1 MKEKTGMS
9 DFNKIITNKAVA
21 LTEAEVNNLVSTLA
35 PVVAACS
42 DPVVYEGDGTYIEV
56 NQSQRTIQFLKGNEL
71 DAKAEATAVNAALA
85 KKADESALTGYMT
98 TAQYETESAAFALK
112 TEIPT
117 VPTKVTELDDGSN
130 YYIKNETSAASEIST
145 EFAKYAKTADLKT
158 YDVTAQAGV
167 TITTATDDGKVTF
180 GVSLTAEPVVTDT
193 TLSGYSGISA
203 NLDATTTSQWNVGL
217 AQDMIATIAGKL
229 DAAVYEAVSATF
241 LTAHQSLENYYTKEQ
256 TSAAAQ
262 ISTEFAKY
270 VKPENLTAYNVS
282 AKSGIVVTTATTDGN
297 VTFGL
302 ELTASAGGADVSIS
316 GYSGINAALDE
327 TTEGQWNIGLTTE
340 INDTIAGKLDTSV
353 YEAAS
358 ATFLTA
364 HQSLENYYTKKET
377 SGASELSAALRNK
390 QDAAAMTAY
399 LTTADYETDKNS
411 YVTSSTTVITGSKQ
425 YALTVDGWTEIA
437 AGAETAYLP
446 LSGGVVSGEVTISGG
461 AFDASYLKFEN
472 DADAYSRIG
481 VSDNGAA
488 IKAGNGERTAQIS
501 VTPTATNYGLITV
514 QNNGTTVGQLI
525 PAVTATTTADLAD
538 DGILHII
545 LDNA

>member
-1 MKEKTGMS
+1 MS

-21 LTEAEVNNLVSTLA
+21 LTEAEVNNLASTFA
-35 PVVAACS
+35 PVVAACGDS
-42 DPVVYEGDGTYIEV
+42 VVYEGDGTYIEV
-56 NQSQRTIQFLKGNEL
+56 NQSQRTIRFLKGNEL
-71 DAKAEATAVNAALA
+71 EAKAETSAVNAALA
-85 KKADESALTGYMT
+85 KKADAAALSGYMT

-117 VPTKVTELDDGSN
+117 VPTKVSELDDGSN
-130 YYIKNETSAASEIST
+130 YYTKEQTSAAAEIST

-167 TITTATDDGKVTF
+167 TITTATNDGKVTF

-193 TLSGYSGISA
+193 TLSGYNGISA

-217 AQDMIATIAGKL
+217 AQDTIDTIDGKL
-229 DAAVYEAVSATF
+229 DAAVYAADSAAF

-256 TSAAAQ
+256 TSGAEQ

-302 ELTASAGGADVSIS
+302 ALTASAAAADVSIS

-327 TTEGQWNIGLTTE
+327 SVEGQWNIGLTTE
-340 INDTIAGKLDTSV
+340 INDTIAGKLDASV
-353 YEAAS
+353 YEAVS

-364 HQSLENYYTKKET
+364 HQSLENYYTKNET
-377 SGASELSAALRNK
+377 SGGSELSAALHSK
-390 QDAAAMTAY
+390 QDASAMTAY
-399 LTTADYETDKNS
+399 LMTADYETDKNS
-411 YVTSSTTVITGSKQ
+411 YVTSSTTAITGSKQ

-437 AGAETAYLP
+437 GGAETAYLP
-446 LSGGVVSGEVTISGG
+446 LSGGVVSGEVTISGSE
-461 AFDASYLKFEN
+461 FDTSYLKFEN
-472 DADAYSRIG
+472 GADTYSRFG
-481 VSDNGAA
+481 VSGNGAA
-488 IKAGNGERTAQIS
+488 IKAGNGERTAQIN
-501 VTPTATNYGLITV
+501 VTPTASNYDLITV
-514 QNNGTTVGQLI
+514 QNNGTAVGRLI
-525 PAVTATTTADLAD
+525 PAVTASTTAGLAD

-545 LDNA
+545 LDNV

>member
-217 AQDMIATIAGKL
+217 AQDMIATIDGKL
-229 DAAVYEAVSATF
+229 DAAVYEAV
-241 LTAHQSLENYYTKEQ
+241 
-256 TSAAAQ
+256 
-262 ISTEFAKY
+262 
-270 VKPENLTAYNVS
+270 
-282 AKSGIVVTTATTDGN
+282 
-297 VTFGL
+297 
-302 ELTASAGGADVSIS
+302 
-316 GYSGINAALDE
+316 
-327 TTEGQWNIGLTTE
+327 
-340 INDTIAGKLDTSV
+340 
-353 YEAAS
+353 S

-472 DADAYSRIG
+472 GANAYSRIG

-525 PAVTATTTADLAD
+525 PAVTATATADLAD